1 MRKTSILLMQVMMLL
16 GIGVGLTSCDEF
28 WDWIDNPVETPKED
42 TPAPTG
48 KTTGVINVTTTDL
61 PLDVGATETRT
72 ASTNSDATITYTSA
86 NTSIATVDATG
97 TVTGVAEGST
107 TIKVAVAETE
117 KYTAAE
123 KTYNV
128 SVTLASEN
136 TYRVYTTGIAYTNEA
151 IPVNATELTGTVA
164 PGTLAAGTYVVRGE
178 ATCTGVLTLGG
189 DVNLILADGSELT
202 ITGSINGTHS
212 LNIYGQANS
221 TGTLTINDAPTYNS
235 NPISVK
241 NLSIHGGTI
250 TPTGGSNPAGAHT
263 IETNGNFTVYH
274 GTVDANGDG
283 FLISGNLTIHGG
295 ITASLSAGGTPAI
308 KVVGGDITTNGGTL
322 DARCTGIGGNAIEVD
337 DGHGG
342 GTSEINI
349 YGGFINAE
357 GGNANAASNTQGGN
371 GIMLCGT
378 LNCFNHVRAYGG
390 ENDGTTAGGYGIK
403 VVAGTTGNGDIIMW
417 SGHVD
422 AAGYGGGVAAI
433 YAGNV
438 IQITGEYTQVY
449 AAGYNGAD
457 WGIRSLG
464 GISLAAGS
472 LSNPSYEG
480 VVAGGNIA
488 IEGESI
494 AIISGKVRATG
505 LGTTVIKTA
514 NIHIEALGT
523 SVALSHPGLG
533 PTGYAISFIQFTPSF
548 TSFFTLGNNTVDLS
562 TWNAVE
568 VANVTTTYPALSYDS
583 ETCTLSYPTLAP

>member
-16 GIGVGLTSCDEF
+16 GTGVGLTSCDEF

-128 SVTLASEN
+128 IVTLASEN
-136 TYRVYTTGIAYTNEA
+136 TYRVYTTGITYTNEA

-189 DVNLILADGSELT
+189 DVNLILADESELT

-250 TPTGGSNPAGAHT
+250 IPTGGSNPAGAHT

-274 GTVDANGDG
+274 GTVNANGAG

-295 ITASLSAGGTPAI
+295 ITTSLSAGGAPAI
-308 KVVGGDITTNGGTL
+308 KVVGGDLTTNGGTL
-322 DARCTGIGGNAIEVD
+322 GATCTGTGGNAIEVD

-342 GTSEINI
+342 GTSQINI

-378 LNCFNHVRAYGG
+378 LNCRNYVRAYGG

-403 VVAGTTGNGDIIMW
+403 VEAGTTGNGDIMIW
-417 SGHVD
+417 GGHVD
-422 AAGYGGGVAAI
+422 AAGYGGDGSSVAAI
-433 YAGNV
+433 YADTS
-438 IQITGEYTQVY
+438 IQIDGEYTQVY
-449 AAGYNGAD
+449 AFGYNGAD
-457 WGIRSLG
+457 WGIRAAVG
-464 GISLAAGS
+464 VYLAAGS
-472 LSNPSYEG
+472 LSNPTYEG
-480 VVAGGNIA
+480 VVAVGNIA

-494 AIISGKVRATG
+494 AINSGKVRATG
-505 LGTTVIKTA
+505 LGTTVIKAA

-523 SVALSHPGLG
+523 SVALSHPSLG
-533 PTGYAISFIQFTPSF
+533 PTGYAISFIQFTS
-548 TSFFTLGNNTVDLS
+548 SFTLGDNPVNLS
-562 TWNAVE
+562 TWSTFTM
-568 VANVTTTYPALSYDS
+568 ANVTTTYPALSYDS
-583 ETCTLSYPTLAP
+583 GTCTLTYPTLAP